1 MATIKVQQK
10 LSQDDFKKLTAQ
22 IKSPGGVQIITGKN
36 PSIEY
41 ITADDYLGKV
51 SNAFNLGKKVEALVE
66 MKSPDTPL
74 TGYHFRT
81 VLNDRWFLVKL
92 DD

>member
-1 MATIKVQQK
+1 MAKIKVQQK
-10 LSQDDFKKLTAQ
+10 LGLEDFKSLAAQ
-22 IKSPGGVQIITGKN
+22 IKGDGVQVISGKN

-41 ITADDYLGKV
+41 ITGEDYLGKV
-51 SNAFNLGKKVEALVE
+51 SNAFNLGKKVEVLVE

-74 TGYHFRT
+74 TGYHFRK
-81 VLNDRWFLVKL
+81 VLNDRWFLTKL

>member
-10 LSQDDFKKLTAQ
+10 LGLEDFKSLSAQ
-22 IKSPGGVQIITGKN
+22 IKGEGVQIITAKN

-41 ITADDYLGKV
+41 ITGDDYLGKV
-51 SNAFNLGKKVEALVE
+51 SNAFNLGKKVEVLVE

-74 TGYHFRT
+74 SGYHFRT